1 MFLGGLGGGGGL
13 FRCPVVLFCA
23 MLFCEC
29 GQCSGG
35 IRIYSQEMKLNVDFE
50 IKYSDRVSLEKR
62 SNNDSVLERVIA
74 N

>member
-35 IRIYSQEMKLNVDFE
+35 KVGYSLLMKLNVDFE
-50 IKYSDRVSLEKR
+50 IKYSDRVFLEKR
-62 SNNDSVLERVIA
+62 GNNDSVFGESHS
-74 N
+74 